1 MVIKPL
7 RLKKKKRQWK
17 KFLPLLLVVL
27 MFSSVLIVFNYSAG
41 SAQKMKIRVLVFNV
55 ISQNYETVYSRNLDF
70 IEGTTALQLLYMTNL
85 NIDYSNSTIEC
96 ISSFC
101 NLDQQWEF
109 YVNDQWV
116 LQAPENYVVK
126 VNDDVLFVY
135 R

>member
-7 RLKKKKRQWK
+7 KLKKKKRQWK
-17 KFLPLLLVVL
+17 KFLPIILVVL
-27 MFSSVLIVFNYSAG
+27 MFGSTLIAFRYSAG
-41 SAQKMKIRVLVFNV
+41 TSNKMRLRVLVFNV
-55 ISQNYETVYSRNLDF
+55 INQNYETLYSRDIDF
-70 IEGTTALQLLYMTNL
+70 TDSTTALQLLYMSNL
-85 NIDYSNSTIEC
+85 NIEYANGTIEC

-109 YVNDQWV
+109 YVNEQWV
-116 LQAPENYVVK
+116 LQGPEDYVVK